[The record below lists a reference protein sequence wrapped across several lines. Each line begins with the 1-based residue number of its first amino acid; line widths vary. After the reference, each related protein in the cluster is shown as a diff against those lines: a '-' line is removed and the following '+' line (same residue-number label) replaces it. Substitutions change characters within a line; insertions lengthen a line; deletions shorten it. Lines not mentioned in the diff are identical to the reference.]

1 MAKPARPERRR
12 SPRARR
18 PWPLEVKNGSGKLW
32 RGRSVDV
39 SAGGMRFQIDP
50 PPLEVRGFMFIAFD
64 PADSV
69 GPLWTRFWVV
79 RQIAPGE
86 YAVRFLD
93 LPPKNVERLNQL
105 IVERPPAADETAA
118 PPD

>member
-1 MAKPARPERRR
+1 M
-12 SPRARR
+12 
-18 PWPLEVKNGSGKLW
+18 
-32 RGRSVDV
+32 DV

-64 PADSV
+64 PTDSV